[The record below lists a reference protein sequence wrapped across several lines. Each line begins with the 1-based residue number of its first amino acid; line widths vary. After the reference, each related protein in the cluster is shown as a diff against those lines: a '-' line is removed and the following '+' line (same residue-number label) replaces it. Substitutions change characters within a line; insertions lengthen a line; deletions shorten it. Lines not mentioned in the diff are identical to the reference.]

1 MVGLTE
7 ATASETYIYAV
18 ESTQSAMLYIYII
31 ISEEPYTLQNM
42 SVLYTKSSQSF
53 MQLQ

>member
-1 MVGLTE
+1 MVGLSE
-7 ATASETYIYAV
+7 ATASETYAV
-18 ESTQSAMLYIYII
+18 ESTQSAMHII

-53 MQLQ
+53 MHLQ